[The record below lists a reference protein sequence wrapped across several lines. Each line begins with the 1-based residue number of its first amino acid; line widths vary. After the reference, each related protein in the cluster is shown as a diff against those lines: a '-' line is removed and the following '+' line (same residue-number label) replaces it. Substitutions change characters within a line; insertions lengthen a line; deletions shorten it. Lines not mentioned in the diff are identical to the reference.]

1 VGNPAPNGN
10 PGYNSGVLLLNL
22 DKLRMN
28 EDFNSYLEPEN
39 VQKLVQK
46 YRFKGHLGDQD
57 FYTLLS
63 FERPEFFYTLSC
75 GWNKQLCQWWRDKG
89 YSEVF
94 DNYFSCVDD
103 EVKIWH
109 GNCDTPFP
117 Q

>member
-1 VGNPAPNGN
+1 MIITYFSVFHFVN
-10 PGYNSGVLLLNL
+10 
-22 DKLRMN
+22 R
-28 EDFNSYLEPEN
+28 
-39 VQKLVQK
+39 

-94 DNYFSCVDD
+94 DKYFSCVDD

-117 Q
+117 E